1 LSGQNTQVSIE
12 LETEKITPRVIH
24 VIRQNSDK
32 VFRGILIAGGLAAF
46 VLLSGIFGFLATSAG
61 PVLRAFGLSFFTGKT
76 WYAGDGLLPSEGSI
90 DPPTFGLAPMLW
102 GSLLIAVI
110 AVAIAIPMAIGIALA
125 ATYFL
130 PKKIAFAFT
139 VFVDLVAAIPS
150 IVFGLWGFFVLMQHG
165 ALWAKWLNTHL
176 GFIPFF
182 KVEFEGFEQSPF
194 MAGLVLAIMITPIIA
209 AVSREIFASVPAE
222 LITGAQALG
231 ASRWTMIRNVVIPF
245 SKSGITGG
253 AMLGL
258 GRALGETIA
267 VFFVLQLFFDDI
279 NWIRILESTGG
290 SVASLI
296 VSRFGEAQPL
306 EISALF
312 GAGLALFLVTLAVNA
327 VATAIV
333 SSTNRAKK

>member
-1 LSGQNTQVSIE
+1 MPTNQQEVESPS
-12 LETEKITPRVIH
+12 PRTIYAV
-24 VIRQNSDK
+24 RQGSDK
-32 VFRGILIAGGLAAF
+32 VFRGILILGGLTSF
-46 VLLSGIFGFLATSAG
+46 IVLSGIFGYLAASSA
-61 PVLRAFGLSFFTGKT
+61 PVLRAFGMEFFTGST
-76 WYAGDGLLPSEGSI
+76 WYSGDGLLPSEGSI

-102 GSLLIAVI
+102 GSLLIAIIAVVI
-110 AVAIAIPMAIGIALA
+110 AVPMAIGIALS

-130 PKKIAFAFT
+130 PKKLAFIFT
-139 VFVDLVAAIPS
+139 IFVDFVAAIPS
-150 IVFGLWGFFVLMQHG
+150 IIFGLWGFYVLMQHG
-165 ALWAKWLNTHL
+165 ALWAKWLNQNL
-176 GFIPFF
+176 GFLPFF

-209 AVSREIFASVPAE
+209 AVSREIFAAVPSE

-231 ASRWTMIRNVVIPF
+231 ASKWTMIRDVVIPF
-245 SKSGITGG
+245 SKNGIVGG

-267 VFFVLQLFFDDI
+267 VFYVLQLYFDEI

-296 VSRFGEAQPL
+296 VSKIGEAQPL

-312 GAGLALFLVTLAVNA
+312 GAGLALFIITLIANA

-333 SSTNRAKK
+333 SSTGRTKK